1 VQKSGPPAAAY
12 GARLR
17 LTVLAIAMVAVMST
31 PAAAQ
36 LPGNPLALNASTPPL
51 DAYVVS
57 VLEHQPKR
65 PCALEDASAGE
76 RYQIE
81 FDGRGRLVSL
91 GTGDGAWQLAP
102 SYDTRGR
109 VTSETLSHDKFVRVY
124 RYRYDRSGRAIEMTG
139 WDGKALDSK
148 ATFTYGAN
156 RMTRFE
162 EQLACCGNY
171 SVALGYDRNGRLT
184 TVKTSGH
191 PPSAI
196 TLGYDDR
203 GRLVTV
209 SRSQGDDAITLNYDG
224 ALVSE
229 VATRGRQYAVRY
241 RCTGK
246 E

>member
-1 VQKSGPPAAAY
+1 VQKSRPTAAGY
-12 GARLR
+12 RVRIRLV
-17 LTVLAIAMVAVMST
+17 LLAIALVAVVST
-31 PAAAQ
+31 PASAQ
-36 LPGNPLALNASTPPL
+36 LPGNPLALNAGTPPL

-65 PCALEDASAGE
+65 PCALEDPSAGE

-91 GTGDGAWQLAP
+91 GTGDTAWQLAP
-102 SYDTRGR
+102 SYDPRGR

-124 RYRYDRSGRAIEMTG
+124 RYRYDRNGRAIEMTG
-139 WDGKALDSK
+139 WDGKSLDSK
-148 ATFTYGAN
+148 ATFVYGAT

-162 EQLACCGNY
+162 EQLACCGSY

-184 TVKTSGH
+184 AVKTSGH

-196 TLGYDDR
+196 TLTYDDH
-203 GRLVTV
+203 GRLATV
-209 SRSQGDDAITLNYDG
+209 SRSQGDEVITLSYDG
-224 ALVSE
+224 TQVSE
-229 VATRGRQYAVRY
+229 IQTRRRQYAVRY
-241 RCTGK
+241 RCAGK